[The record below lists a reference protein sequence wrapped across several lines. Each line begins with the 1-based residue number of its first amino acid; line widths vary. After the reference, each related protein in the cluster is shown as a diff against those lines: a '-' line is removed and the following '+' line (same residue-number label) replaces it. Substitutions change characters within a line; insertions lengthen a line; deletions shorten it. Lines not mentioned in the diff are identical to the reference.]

1 MSHDPANSLP
11 TGWTECSIGD
21 VTLPV
26 SKIDPEDDPDREIDY
41 IDISSIDNTRHTI
54 GSIKQ
59 YRLRDAP
66 SRARQIVRA
75 GDVLFATVRPYL
87 RNIAGVPNDY
97 DKQIASTGFS
107 VLRPAKGV
115 RPAFLF
121 YKAISKDFVN
131 ALSEIQYG
139 VSYPAVKDDQVRGQS
154 LWLPPMEEQRRIVA
168 KIEKLFSELDKG
180 VESLKTARA
189 QLKVYRQAVLKHAF
203 EGKLTAQWREENRD
217 KLETP
222 EQLLARIK
230 KERTVRYELQLQE
243 WKAAIKEWEEID
255 KSGKKPPRLS
265 KLKEIPRLSLD
276 DTRSLPSLADGWS
289 YLRLGLV
296 IDEPKY
302 GTSKKCDYN
311 YAGTGV
317 LRIPNVIGGVVD
329 ASDLKGAHFEED
341 DKRTYT
347 LKNGD
352 VLVVR
357 SNGSIAIVGKYALI
371 SKADERYLFAGYLIR
386 LRCNAAVL
394 LPDYLAALLS
404 SHLLRTQ
411 IEYKAKSTSGVN
423 NINSSEIQSFIVPL
437 CSPSEQKVVVELL
450 STCLSAVDD
459 IEAEIDNQLLR
470 AYALRQS
477 ILKAAFA
484 GQLVAQNPS
493 DEPASVLLDRI
504 KAEKDQP
511 GKNGETT
518 KKTRMKRKG
527 AA

>member
-1 MSHDPANSLP
+1 MSPTDLDVQHNDPELP
-11 TGWTECSIGD
+11 TGWAKTRFEDIYELAYGKSLTKVARNTDGD
-21 VTLPV
+21 YPVYGSNGIVGHHDTFLVDGPALIVGRKGAAGIVSFSAKPCWPIDTTYYVRNSEHINIRFSFYLLTSLRLSQFDRSTAIPGLNRDDAYELVVCLP
-26 SKIDPEDDPDREIDY
+26 P
-41 IDISSIDNTRHTI
+41 
-54 GSIKQ
+54 
-59 YRLRDAP
+59 
-66 SRARQIVRA
+66 
-75 GDVLFATVRPYL
+75 
-87 RNIAGVPNDY
+87 
-97 DKQIASTGFS
+97 
-107 VLRPAKGV
+107 
-115 RPAFLF
+115 
-121 YKAISKDFVN
+121 
-131 ALSEIQYG
+131 LSEQC
-139 VSYPAVKDDQVRGQS
+139 
-154 LWLPPMEEQRRIVA
+154 RIVD
-168 KIEKLFSELDKG
+168 KIEELFSELDKG
-180 VESLKTARA
+180 VESLKAVRA
-189 QLKVYRQAVLKHAF
+189 QLNTYRQAVLKHAF
-203 EGKLTAQWREENRD
+203 EGKLTARWREENKD

-230 KERTVRYELQLQE
+230 QERKARYGRQLQE
-243 WKAAIKEWEEID
+243 WKAAVKEWEESD
-255 KSGKKPPRLS
+255 KSGKKPPSLS
-265 KLKEIPRLSLD
+265 KLKEISRLSLD
-276 DTRSLPSLADGWS
+276 ETRSLPYLADGWS

-341 DKRTYT
+341 EKRTYT

-394 LPDYLAALLS
+394 LPDYLAALFS
-404 SHLLRTQ
+404 SHLLRIQ

-459 IEAEIDNQLLR
+459 IEAKIDNQLLR

-477 ILKAAFA
+477 ILSAACA

-493 DEPASVLLDRI
+493 DEPASILLNRI
-504 KAEKDQP
+504 KAEKDQS
-511 GKNGETT
+511 GKNGEAT
-518 KKTRMKRKG
+518 KKTKKKRG
-527 AA
+527 RTA

>member
-1 MSHDPANSLP
+1 MTADSERKMPPYGWQRCSLP
-11 TGWTECSIGD
+11 DFACIVMGQSPSSRTYNHSGDGIPFFQGKAEFGDLYPTVKVYCSRPQKVAKQGA
-21 VTLPV
+21 TLL
-26 SKIDPEDDPDREIDY
+26 S
-41 IDISSIDNTRHTI
+41 
-54 GSIKQ
+54 
-59 YRLRDAP
+59 
-66 SRARQIVRA
+66 VRA
-75 GDVLFATVRPYL
+75 PVGPTNLARRDCCIGRGLAGLHPCEEIEPKFLLYLF
-87 RNIAGVPNDY
+87 RNIEPVLSG
-97 DKQIASTGFS
+97 KGTGSTF
-107 VLRPAKGV
+107 
-115 RPAFLF
+115 
-121 YKAISKDFVN
+121 KAITKGFIEDLEFN
-131 ALSEIQYG
+131 
-139 VSYPAVKDDQVRGQS
+139 
-154 LWLPPMEEQRRIVA
+154 LPPLAEQHRIVA
-168 KIEKLFSELDKG
+168 KIEELFSELDKG
-180 VESLKTARA
+180 VESLETART
-189 QLKVYRQAVLKHAF
+189 QIKVYRQAVLKHAF
-203 EGKLTAQWREENRD
+203 EGKLTAQWREENKD

-230 KERTVRYELQLQE
+230 QERKARYGRQLQE
-243 WKAAIKEWEEID
+243 WKAAVKEWEESD
-255 KSGKKPPRLS
+255 KSGKKPPSLS
-265 KLKEIPRLSLD
+265 KLKEISRLSLD
-276 DTRSLPSLADGWS
+276 ETRSLPYLADGWS

-341 DKRTYT
+341 EKRTYT

-394 LPDYLAALLS
+394 LPDYLAALFS
-404 SHLLRTQ
+404 SHLLRIQ

-459 IEAEIDNQLLR
+459 IEAKIDNQLLR

-477 ILKAAFA
+477 ILSAACA

-493 DEPASVLLDRI
+493 DEPASILLNRI
-504 KAEKDQP
+504 KAEKDQS

-518 KKTRMKRKG
+518 KKTKKKRG
-527 AA
+527 RTA